1 MLIDFEQEVKE
12 RDFHI
17 TGILHCGGHLAEEA
31 ASYDRLGMKNVVWV
45 EANSDNIPLIQQVV
59 APYGHDVIQALIA
72 DVSDEERVFHI
83 TNYQSMSSSLLEFG
97 THTQFSPD
105 TIFVEHRTLQTST
118 IDRLM
123 SLNPEMF
130 AGINT
135 LVADLQGAELLA
147 LKGATE
153 FLKQVKYCYLEV
165 NTAEVYLGAAQLDE
179 LNKFLGSEPVVVK
192 MVPGQGWG
200 DAIYVLDTR

>member
-1 MLIDFEQEVKE
+1 MLIDFEKEVKE
-12 RDFHI
+12 RGLNI

-31 ASYDRLGMKNVVWV
+31 DSYDRLGIENVIWV
-45 EANSDNIPLIQQVV
+45 EANRDNIPLIQV
-59 APYGHDVIQALIA
+59 AVALYGHDVIEALIA

-83 TNYQSMSSSLLEFG
+83 TNYDSMSSSLLEFG

-105 TIFVEHRTLQTST
+105 TVFVEHRVLITST

-130 AGINT
+130 EGINC
-135 LVADLQGAELLA
+135 LVADLQGAELMA

-153 FLKQVKYCYLEV
+153 FLKQVDVCYLEV
-165 NTAEVYLGAAQLDE
+165 NTAEVYVGAAQLYE
-179 LNKFLGSEPVVVK
+179 LNEFLGCEPVLTA

-200 DAIYVLDTR
+200 DGIWLL